1 MPEVQEEA
9 HVKLT
14 KYLLGVATGV
24 VVTCVA
30 LYLGL
35 LLMGEV
41 ASLVHWMI
49 KR

>member
-1 MPEVQEEA
+1 MKVG
-9 HVKLT
+9 KF
-14 KYLLGVATGV
+14 LLGVIAGV
-24 VVTCVA
+24 VVTCLA

-35 LLMGEV
+35 LLMGEI

>member
-1 MPEVQEEA
+1 M
-9 HVKLT
+9 KLT
-14 KYLLGVATGV
+14 KFVLGVIVGAASA
-24 VVTCVA
+24 CIA

-49 KR
+49 KH